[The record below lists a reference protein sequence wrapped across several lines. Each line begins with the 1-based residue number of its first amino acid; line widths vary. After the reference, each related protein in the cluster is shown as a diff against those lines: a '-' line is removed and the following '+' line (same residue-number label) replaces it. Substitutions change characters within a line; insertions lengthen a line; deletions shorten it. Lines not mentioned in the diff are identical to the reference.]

1 MDIILGKER
10 KRWSEDQKRE
20 IVAETVATG
29 EVTSVARRHGANPSM
44 VFGWRKRFLE
54 EQRPAVPP
62 TFMPVALPAPA
73 EQPARAAP
81 ETPTIDLAFACG
93 ARLRVTGVE
102 ARSFRRAG
110 NGKPESCRQIA
121 CGRAWW
127 PSWVGYDPAPP
138 PVYAPLSARACG
150 DPHAPV

>member
-20 IVAETVATG
+20 IVAETVAAG

-54 EQRPAVPP
+54 EQRPSTPSS
-62 TFMPVALPAPA
+62 FMPVALPTAP
-73 EQPARAAP
+73 QPHAAT

-93 ARLRVTGVE
+93 ARLRVTGAVD
-102 ARSFRRAG
+102 ADLVAGIVKALRRA
-110 NGKPESCRQIA
+110 
-121 CGRAWW
+121 
-127 PSWVGYDPAPP
+127 
-138 PVYAPLSARACG
+138 
-150 DPHAPV
+150 